1 MSAAEAVASHG
12 LFRPE
17 ALEAQRRAALGR
29 IQVNTPLAHW
39 AISGFVIAFI
49 GALLV
54 FLCLGH
60 YTRRDTVAGSL
71 VPSAGLL
78 TLSAASVG
86 RVMRVDVRE
95 GQHVARGQVLAEFDN
110 PLDSAA
116 LGNTQ
121 AFITAQLQRECTG
134 LRQDLTTQQALAASQ
149 AETLIVFTN

>member
-1 MSAAEAVASHG
+1 MSAASTTG
-12 LFRPE
+12 TYSLFRPE

-49 GALLV
+49 GALLL

-60 YTRRDTVAGSL
+60 YTRRATVAGSL

-78 TLSAASVG
+78 TLSAASLG
-86 RVMRVDVRE
+86 RVMRVDVHE

-121 AFITAQLQRECTG
+121 AFITAQLQSERSG
-134 LRQDLTTQQALAASQ
+134 LRQDL
-149 AETLIVFTN
+149 

>member
-49 GALLV
+49 GALLL

-60 YTRRDTVAGSL
+60 YTRRATVTGTL

-86 RVMRVDVRE
+86 RVMRVDVHE
-95 GQHVARGQVLAEFDN
+95 GQHVARG
-110 PLDSAA
+110 
-116 LGNTQ
+116 
-121 AFITAQLQRECTG
+121 
-134 LRQDLTTQQALAASQ
+134 
-149 AETLIVFTN
+149 